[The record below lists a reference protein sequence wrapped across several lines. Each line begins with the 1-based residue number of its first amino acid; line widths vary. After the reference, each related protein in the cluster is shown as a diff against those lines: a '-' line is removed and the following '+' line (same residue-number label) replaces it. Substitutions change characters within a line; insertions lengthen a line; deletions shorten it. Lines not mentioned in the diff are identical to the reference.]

1 MLAAWLISI
10 VVVWPILW
18 LFFAIACLFCVLA
31 ILTTLYPDLE
41 SPAVGMIMSFLYLPL
56 VSVVAAFVTGIVCYK
71 TCRYLTAPW
80 RESGPLAFEIGAL
93 MTASIA
99 LLVACAFWA
108 CLAAL
113 MAVP

>member
-1 MLAAWLISI
+1 
-10 VVVWPILW
+10 
-18 LFFAIACLFCVLA
+18 
-31 ILTTLYPDLE
+31 
-41 SPAVGMIMSFLYLPL
+41 
-56 VSVVAAFVTGIVCYK
+56 
-71 TCRYLTAPW
+71 
-80 RESGPLAFEIGAL
+80 LAFEIGAL